1 MEESKIQKWKVK
13 QPERAVTPKK
23 LKLLVTIVNKNKAD
37 FYTDLLQ
44 SFEVNMQM
52 EFRARG
58 TAGSDL
64 LRLMGM
70 EESEKRV
77 IFSIIREDCA
87 EAALKLLEEK
97 FSTVRGGKG
106 IAYTVP
112 LSSVAGVA
120 IYQFLSNNRRTAKE
134 KNKWTISNA
143 RSMK

>member
-1 MEESKIQKWKVK
+1 MEESRKRKLKV
-13 QPERAVTPKK
+13 PERATVPKK
-23 LKLLVTIVNKNKAD
+23 LKLLVTIVNKNKAE
-37 FYTDLLQ
+37 YYMDLLQ
-44 SFEVNMQM
+44 DFEVNLQTSM
-52 EFRARG
+52 RAKG
-58 TAGSDL
+58 TAGSEML
-64 LRLMGM
+64 HYMGM

-87 EAALKLLEEK
+87 DAALKTLEEK

-134 KNKWTISNA
+134 KK
-143 RSMK
+143 